1 MTPTPSDD
9 LLLQRTRR
17 RIVELI
23 TVHPGLSAREVQR
36 GLGLGWGETA
46 YHLNQLLRANAIHR
60 ERAGGRDAY
69 FEPTVPWEDRRILVV
84 LRGGATRQLLLELTS
99 TPGITAPE
107 LQRRLGVSKST
118 LSFHLSRLIA
128 VGAVEG
134 VRTDEGRSYRVPN
147 RERVA
152 QLVRDHR
159 ESFEDRLIDR
169 FIETWASLLP
179 E

>member
-17 RIVELI
+17 RIVEI
-23 TVHPGLSAREVQR
+23 VAAHPGLSAREIQR

-46 YHLNQLLRANAIHR
+46 YHLDQLVRANLLYR
-60 ERAGGRDAY
+60 ERTGRRDAY
-69 FEPTVPWEDRRILVV
+69 FDRTVPWEDRRILVV
-84 LRGGATRQLLLELTS
+84 LRGGATRRILLELTS
-99 TPGITAPE
+99 TPGVSGPE

-118 LSFHLSRLIA
+118 LSFHLTRLIA
-128 VGAVEG
+128 GGVVEG
-134 VRTDEGRSYRVPN
+134 VRTDEGLSYRVPN

-159 ESFEDRLIDR
+159 DSFQDRLIDR
-169 FIETWASLLP
+169 FIETWVSLLP
-179 E
+179 D